1 MPAQARI
8 VLVWG
13 LLILVMAVLNTVM
26 AQSVTPELQRA
37 EVLSAVAAV
46 SLLLVAVLW
55 TRADPRSAA
64 RQELGGEQGLVLA
77 SDLSDA
83 VRDELGWGSHM
94 LLTATA
100 ASTVLV
106 YWKGII
112 LLRRGL
118 ISDGDFH
125 PGTICRRVMQKN
137 SSVSLV
143 STALFPGRGE
153 FDPVLDALPS
163 VLICPLGGDGVV
175 VIGGWS
181 ERCFSRSDERWAEGW
196 AVRLRT
202 ALQGIHSV
210 ADGPVPPV

>member
-26 AQSVTPELQRA
+26 TQSVTPELQRA

-77 SDLSDA
+77 SDVSDA

-106 YWKGII
+106 YWKGIV

>member
-77 SDLSDA
+77 SDVSDA

-106 YWKGII
+106 YWKG
-112 LLRRGL
+112 LSL
-118 ISDGDFH
+118 IH
-125 PGTICRRVMQKN
+125 I
-137 SSVSLV
+137 
-143 STALFPGRGE
+143 
-153 FDPVLDALPS
+153 
-163 VLICPLGGDGVV
+163 
-175 VIGGWS
+175 
-181 ERCFSRSDERWAEGW
+181 
-196 AVRLRT
+196 
-202 ALQGIHSV
+202 
-210 ADGPVPPV
+210 

>member
-13 LLILVMAVLNTVM
+13 LLILLMAVVNTVM

-37 EVLSAVAAV
+37 EVLSAIAAV
-46 SLLLVAVLW
+46 TLLLVAVLW

-64 RQELGGEQGLVLA
+64 RQKLGGEQGLVMA
-77 SDLSDA
+77 SDLSDG

-106 YWKGII
+106 YWQGAV

-118 ISDGDFH
+118 ICDSDFQ
-125 PGTICRRVMQKN
+125 PGTICQRVMQKN
-137 SSVSLV
+137 SSAPGENCS
-143 STALFPGRGE
+143 FPGRAE

-163 VLICPLGGDGVV
+163 VLIVPSVGTV
-175 VIGGWS
+175 WS
-181 ERCFSRSDERWAEGW
+181 
-196 AVRLRT
+196 
-202 ALQGIHSV
+202 
-210 ADGPVPPV
+210 

>member
-26 AQSVTPELQRA
+26 AQAVTPELQRA

-106 YWKGII
+106 YWKGIV

>member
-106 YWKGII
+106 YWKGIV

>member
-1 MPAQARI
+1 M
-8 VLVWG
+8 
-13 LLILVMAVLNTVM
+13 
-26 AQSVTPELQRA
+26 
-37 EVLSAVAAV
+37 LSAVAAV

-77 SDLSDA
+77 SDVSDA

-106 YWKGII
+106 YWKGIV

>member
-46 SLLLVAVLW
+46 SLLLVAALW

-106 YWKGII
+106 YWQGTV

>member
-26 AQSVTPELQRA
+26 TQSVTPELQRA

-106 YWKGII
+106 YWKGIV

>member
-77 SDLSDA
+77 SDVSDA

-106 YWKGII
+106 YWKGIV

-118 ISDGDFH
+118 ISDGDF

>member
-77 SDLSDA
+77 SDVSDA

-106 YWKGII
+106 YWKGIV

-137 SSVSLV
+137 SSVSLE

-153 FDPVLDALPS
+153 VDPVLDALPS

>member
-13 LLILVMAVLNTVM
+13 LLILLMAVVNTVM

-37 EVLSAVAAV
+37 EVLSAIAAV
-46 SLLLVAVLW
+46 TLLLVAVLW

-64 RQELGGEQGLVLA
+64 RQKLGGEQGLVMA
-77 SDLSDA
+77 SDLSDG

-106 YWKGII
+106 YWQGAV

-118 ISDGDFH
+118 ICDGDFQ
-125 PGTICRRVMQKN
+125 PGTICQRVMQKN

-143 STALFPGRGE
+143 STALFPGRAE

-202 ALQGIHSV
+202 TLQGMQAT
-210 ADGPVPPV
+210 ADGSVHQA